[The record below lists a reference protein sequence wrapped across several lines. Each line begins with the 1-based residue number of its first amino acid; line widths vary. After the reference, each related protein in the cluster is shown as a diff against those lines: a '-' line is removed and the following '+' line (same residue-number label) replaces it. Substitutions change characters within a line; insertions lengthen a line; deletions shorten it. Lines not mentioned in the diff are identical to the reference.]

1 MGWKNR
7 GIYKLIMFNF
17 TLKDLYDDKIGG
29 YLFLVDLFKWA
40 SIVLVIVGAFLAI
53 WFNDY
58 ILAILGGLLLCFI
71 GFIAAIIAHF
81 IRKKLAIV
89 VAKGGSL
96 VEGTENYL
104 KDQAKQQFHKF
115 RNKHDKTTAT
125 TAPSNDDQPN

>member
-1 MGWKNR
+1 
-7 GIYKLIMFNF
+7 MFNF

-40 SIVLVIVGAFLAI
+40 SIILIVLGVFLAI

-58 ILAILGGLLLCFI
+58 WIAIIGGILLAFIGSILAVIT
-71 GFIAAIIAHF
+71 HF
-81 IRKKLAIV
+81 IRKKLAIII
-89 VAKGGSL
+89 AKGGSL

-115 RNKHDKTTAT
+115 RNKQENVTNTVASTD
-125 TAPSNDDQPN
+125 NEQPK